1 MDFARILYKIFITF
15 SPDNI
20 ILELEN
26 IKNISV

>member
-1 MDFARILYKIFITF
+1 MDFARILYKIFSTF